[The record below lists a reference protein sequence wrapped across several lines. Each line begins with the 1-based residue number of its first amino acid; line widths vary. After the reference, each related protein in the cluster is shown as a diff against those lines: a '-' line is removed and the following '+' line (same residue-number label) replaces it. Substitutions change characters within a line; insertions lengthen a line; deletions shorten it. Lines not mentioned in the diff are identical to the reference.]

1 MRPNRATVVVAS
13 AIALLLAGCQRETPT
28 PKTEVAAS
36 PGKVIYD
43 QQCSICH
50 GKAGKGD
57 TMIASSYQHSDLT
70 DAEWG
75 YGGTRDELIQSVTD
89 GIPRTPMRGFKGA
102 LSEKEI
108 EQVVDYMK
116 QLSGS

>member
-1 MRPNRATVVVAS
+1 MRPNRATVV
-13 AIALLLAGCQRETPT
+13 IALVLAGCQRETP